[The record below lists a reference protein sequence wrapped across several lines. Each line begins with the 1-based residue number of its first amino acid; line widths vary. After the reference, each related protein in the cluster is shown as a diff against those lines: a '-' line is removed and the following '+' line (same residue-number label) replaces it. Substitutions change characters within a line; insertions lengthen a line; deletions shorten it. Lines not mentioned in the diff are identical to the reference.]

1 MKTVALGEGTIVKI
15 QSYQRMHDSALR
27 VSGPL
32 EQMEYDHEADGSFPE
47 ATVHS
52 CLLDDLDPYQG
63 HKKFEQKKV
72 IYFCLETDCDCVSL
86 LNVSSPFFVC
96 VLVC

>member
-1 MKTVALGEGTIVKI
+1 MTMKL
-15 QSYQRMHDSALR
+15 M
-27 VSGPL
+27 
-32 EQMEYDHEADGSFPE
+32 GSFPE